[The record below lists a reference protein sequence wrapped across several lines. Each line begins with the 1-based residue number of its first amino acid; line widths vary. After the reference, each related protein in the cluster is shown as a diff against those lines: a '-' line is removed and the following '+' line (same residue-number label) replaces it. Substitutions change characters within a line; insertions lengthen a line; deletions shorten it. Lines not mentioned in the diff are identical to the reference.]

1 MDKKQKSQ
9 MYEEFLRGEGYLPQI
24 DADGDVVFK
33 AEGKVYLIIIDE
45 RDEEFFRIAFPN
57 FWPIES
63 PEERAKVTQAA
74 LDATASTKVAKVFP
88 VQDNVWATIELFCLP
103 PENFKLV
110 FRRSFSA
117 LQSAVTTF
125 VGKMRA

>member
-1 MDKKQKSQ
+1 MVTLSSKQ
-9 MYEEFLRGEGYLPQI
+9 
-24 DADGDVVFK
+24 
-33 AEGKVYLIIIDE
+33 EGKDLFVSSSIE

-88 VQDNVWATIELFCLP
+88 VQDNVWATLELFCLP

-125 VGKMRA
+125 VGKDACLELYI